1 MPRKDD
7 AMADGAQ
14 QTEKKSAGAPAVRA
28 VPDEPARPLP
38 KAPLVGV
45 ALSGGG
51 LRAALFS
58 LGVLIGLV
66 DCRENRRVSHIAS
79 VSGGSITNASVA
91 QSCEYDRCAD
101 IAEFAE
107 IAHPLATILAKKG
120 VFAFSWSGTAGFVKS
135 IGPRIPGFLGQ
146 LFVFAFIVGNLS
158 AVNQWSFFRTMH
170 PRGWPWGWVIA
181 IAAVVLL
188 LALWMARGAFQ
199 EAAFSAT
206 LASMTGKR
214 RRGLSELKDSS
225 TLHVFVATDLISGEP
240 VYFSRDFVA
249 CPAFGW
255 GTPEGLPV
263 ASAVY
268 ASSAFPVAF
277 PARRLRRKKFRFQGG
292 EAAPPFPRLL
302 KLTDGGVHNNLG
314 TDWFK
319 ELQRQTEQQV
329 WRFGNAKYP
338 RAYPA
343 AKEQIV
349 VNAGAASSGL
359 KKVWP
364 FLSVRRTMSV
374 LYDNTVQPRLELLR
388 DSRAEESGSTIV
400 LDITESPYH
409 LAERYLH
416 DSSLDA
422 GQQVRADA
430 ALTTL
435 KSRSESYWQRFARQ
449 TSANKTK
456 LTRAGLESGA
466 RMVMHGYL
474 STIVAMHVIRNAP
487 LPAEICDEGY
497 FLDLCG
503 RRPREPE
510 NADNDPAKEETAEPA
525 EPTQAQVDVTEPVSL
540 AEAEE
545 SRAGAGAP

>member
-1 MPRKDD
+1 MAGGAPRTENQPN
-7 AMADGAQ
+7 AQ
-14 QTEKKSAGAPAVRA
+14 Q
-28 VPDEPARPLP
+28 
-38 KAPLVGV
+38 PLVGV

-79 VSGGSITNASVA
+79 VSGGSITSASVA
-91 QSCEYDRCAD
+91 QSCVYDQCAD
-101 IAEFAE
+101 IEEFAAV
-107 IAHPLATILAKKG
+107 AHPLATILAKKG
-120 VFAFSWSGTAGFVKS
+120 VFAFSWSGTAGFLKS
-135 IGPRIPGFLGQ
+135 IAPRLPAVLGQ
-146 LFVFAFIVGNLS
+146 LFVLVFVVGNLLTANHLS
-158 AVNQWSFFRTMH
+158 LLRDIH
-170 PRGWPWGWVIA
+170 PRDWPWGRVIA
-181 IAAVVLL
+181 IAVAVLL
-188 LALWMARGAFQ
+188 LVLWLARGALQ
-199 EAAFSAT
+199 EASFSAT
-206 LASMTGKR
+206 LANMTDRSG

-268 ASSAFPVAF
+268 ASAAFPVVF
-277 PARRLRRKKFRFQGG
+277 PARRLRRSKFRFQGG

-319 ELQRQTEQQV
+319 ELQRQNARPV
-329 WRFGNAKYP
+329 WPFGNVKYP
-338 RAYPA
+338 RAYVA
-343 AKEQIV
+343 ATEQIV
-349 VNAGAASSGL
+349 VNAGAASGGL

-364 FLSVRRTMSV
+364 FMSVRRTMSV

-388 DSRAEESGSTIV
+388 GTKAEESGSTIV

-409 LAERYLH
+409 LAERYLY
-416 DSSLDA
+416 DSSLDD
-422 GQQVRADA
+422 GQRTRAKV
-430 ALTTL
+430 ALTTM
-435 KSRSESYWQRFARQ
+435 KTRSELYWRTFARQ

-474 STIVAMHVIRNAP
+474 SAIVAMYVLRDAR
-487 LPAEICDEGY
+487 LPEELCDEGY

-503 RRPREPE
+503 RAHEKE
-510 NADNDPAKEETAEPA
+510 KADDASAQGESDQGESAETDEPA
-525 EPTQAQVDVTEPVSL
+525 PDGVDVTEGDQVDVREPQ
-540 AEAEE
+540 A
-545 SRAGAGAP
+545 AGP